1 MPGAAVPARIWIYL
15 LRFRIFL
22 SVGGWWRSTETI
34 AQVVVD
40 PVWVHF
46 NFAFFLFGGNNNN
59 IN

>member
-1 MPGAAVPARIWIYL
+1 MPGAAVPATIWIYL

-59 IN
+59 N